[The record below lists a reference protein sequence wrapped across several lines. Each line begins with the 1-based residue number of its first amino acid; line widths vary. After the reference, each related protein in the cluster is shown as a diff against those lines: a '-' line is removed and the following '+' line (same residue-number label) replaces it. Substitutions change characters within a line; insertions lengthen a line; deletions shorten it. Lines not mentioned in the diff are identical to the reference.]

1 MTMPHERKSPVE
13 TLVEILLNHRA
24 TTGGRL
30 SVYELSEKGFALED
44 VIRFVT
50 SVGLFK
56 DKQVL
61 ANIIGMSARTLHQR
75 VKNPGERLAPEQ
87 SVRALRFAEVLTNA
101 QNILGRREE
110 AERWMIEPSMW
121 LAGHA
126 PINLLMNPAD
136 YELLANFMNRME
148 YGVYQ

>member
-24 TTGGRL
+24 TTGGSL
-30 SVYELSEKGFALED
+30 PVYELSEKGFALED

-50 SVGLFK
+50 SVSLFK

-75 VKNPGERLAPEQ
+75 LKNPGERLTPEQ
-87 SVRALRFAEVLTNA
+87 SARALRFAEVLTNA

-121 LAGHA
+121 LGGDA

-136 YELLANFMNRME
+136 YELLTNFMNRMD